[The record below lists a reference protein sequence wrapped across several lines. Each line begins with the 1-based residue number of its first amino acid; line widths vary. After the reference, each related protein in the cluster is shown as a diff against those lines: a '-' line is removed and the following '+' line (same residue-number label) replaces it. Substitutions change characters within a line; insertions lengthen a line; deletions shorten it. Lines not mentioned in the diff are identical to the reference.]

1 MEIWLRT
8 NPRPF
13 LAALIAPFILTAMGA
28 VWLWWGM
35 SNSVSLWF
43 MAAGPIFILGGFL
56 LASALVWRSTQ
67 PVLAQKSDRLLLFM
81 EGAEPIAIPLDV
93 VECFFTGQGDALLK
107 DRQGKEREASAIIV
121 RLAESAKE
129 WHHRDV
135 APQYAHWCEGYIT
148 LRGTWCEPIGPD
160 LLRQL
165 NKRLVESQKAQKAK
179 LS

>member
-13 LAALIAPFILTAMGA
+13 LAALVAPALLAALGVAWIWWAITSNASIWLT
-28 VWLWWGM
+28 
-35 SNSVSLWF
+35 
-43 MAAGPIFILGGFL
+43 AAGPIFILAGLL
-56 LASALVWRSTQ
+56 LACVLVWRSKL
-67 PVLAQKSDRLLLFM
+67 PVLARQSDQLLLFM
-81 EGAEPIAIPLDV
+81 DGAKPIPIPLKV

-107 DRQGKEREASAIIV
+107 DRQGKELEASAIIV

-135 APQYAHWCEGYIT
+135 APKYAHWCEGYIT

-165 NKRLVESQKAQKAK
+165 NKRLVESQKAQKAN
-179 LS
+179 